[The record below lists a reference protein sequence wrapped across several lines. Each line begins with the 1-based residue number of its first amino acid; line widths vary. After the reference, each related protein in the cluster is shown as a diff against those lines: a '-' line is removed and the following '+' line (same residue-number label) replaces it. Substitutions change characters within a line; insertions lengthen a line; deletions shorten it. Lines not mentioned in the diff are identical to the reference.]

1 MEHLLVRW
9 LVGFQDDG
17 AWLVGEGLLLRHPR
31 RYTDHRWEGVDDQGP
46 ALGAI
51 HNDGGGLL

>member
-1 MEHLLVRW
+1 MEHILVRR

-31 RYTDHRWEGVDDQGP
+31 RYTDHRWEGVDDQRP
-46 ALGAI
+46 ALGAVY
-51 HNDGGGLL
+51 NDGGGLL